1 MSDKE
6 TLAAARAPNL
16 GAPTYMASAPE
27 ERAAKP
33 HSTFPA
39 GASSSSWIGEGVDAK
54 EKKLEFFSVSKVSG
68 ISQPRYNVGVI
79 VKLGVHRCY
88 PNSCVSIRIYGVS

>member
-33 HSTFPA
+33 HSTSPA
-39 GASSSSWIGEGVDAK
+39 GASSSSWIGVGVDAK
-54 EKKLEFFSVSKVSG
+54 EK
-68 ISQPRYNVGVI
+68 ND
-79 VKLGVHRCY
+79 
-88 PNSCVSIRIYGVS
+88 

>member
-54 EKKLEFFSVSKVSG
+54 EKKIRVFLRKQGLRHLPSPVQCRSG
-68 ISQPRYNVGVI
+68 R
-79 VKLGVHRCY
+79 
-88 PNSCVSIRIYGVS
+88 